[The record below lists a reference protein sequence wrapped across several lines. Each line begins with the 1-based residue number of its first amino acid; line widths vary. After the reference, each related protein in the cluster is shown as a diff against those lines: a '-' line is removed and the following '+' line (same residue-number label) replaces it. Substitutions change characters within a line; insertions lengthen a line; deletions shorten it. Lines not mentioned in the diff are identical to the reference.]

1 MKPEL
6 LTSLQ
11 NPLIKKFRAAGRSR
25 KGESFLLEGRH
36 LLQEALNASWPL
48 DAILMDS
55 DHWSDWA
62 PRLEALSAEGKVFL
76 APSLLVDRVATAAS
90 PEGILALAR
99 RREQAWP
106 DPGPN
111 DLYLFLDGV
120 QDPVNVGILIRSARA
135 FGIAGVFAGSG
146 TADPFHPTVLARS
159 AGAALQLP
167 IISCTGRAF
176 IDWAELKGVHLVG
189 TNARGTPLTQQRGLL
204 MPAALVLGN
213 EGRGLSPQLTAACP
227 VRYSIPMATGW
238 DSLNVAV
245 AGALFMYTYSLL
257 NKSLS
262 PGV

>member
-1 MKPEL
+1 MQPEL

-11 NPLIKKFRAAGRSR
+11 NPLVKKFRAAARTR

-48 DAILMDS
+48 DAILLDS
-55 DHWSDWA
+55 ETWNDWA
-62 PRLEALSAEGKVFL
+62 SRLEDLSAEGKVFL
-76 APSLLVDRVATAAS
+76 APSSLVGRVATAAA
-90 PEGILALAR
+90 PEGILALAH

-106 DPGPN
+106 EPGPN

-135 FGIAGVFAGSG
+135 FGLAGVFAGSG
-146 TADPFHPTVLARS
+146 TADPYHPTVLARG
-159 AGAALQLP
+159 AGAALHLP
-167 IISCTGRAF
+167 VISCTGQAF
-176 IDWAELKGVHLVG
+176 IEWAEIKGVHLVG
-189 TNARGTPLTQQRGLL
+189 TNARGTPLTQQRGLV
-204 MPAALVLGN
+204 MPAALILGN
-213 EGRGLSPQLTAACP
+213 EGRGLSPQLTSACP

-257 NKSLS
+257 NKTAT